1 MPGTPSLPDE
11 LVALL
16 AEMYGEANPATGKR
30 WTLREL
36 AAFCALP
43 PWSITT
49 CHTTVR
55 RTMAPLRAE
64 RARDAREIA
73 RERIARAL
81 PQQLDALDTM
91 IEALA
96 DDFTAAK
103 TPTARAAALDA
114 YQKGLALKLRY
125 SGVGEAIE
133 MSGDLNVDAALTV
146 VDARSQLAAQ
156 LARAALG
163 AAAGTA
169 SGTPGEP
176 VAGSGGGS
184 PS

>member
-96 DDFTAAK
+96 DDFGAAK

-125 SGVGEAIE
+125 SGVGEAIDVTA
-133 MSGDLNVDAALTV
+133 DLSDAALTV

-163 AAAGTA
+163 AAAGA
-169 SGTPGEP
+169 AGGTPGEP
-176 VAGSGGGS
+176 VAGGGGGS